1 MEIVK
6 IVGLGLLAGMLISLL
21 RQQKPEIAM
30 QLSIAAGVM
39 LFVLM
44 MARVLRVVEVMQ
56 TLASRASLDQAHMDT
71 VLKIIGIAYVA
82 DFGAQVLQD
91 AGERAVATKVEMAG
105 KIIIMLLAVPI
116 VLAVLDAI
124 LNLLGQGWGP

>member
-21 RQQKPEIAM
+21 RQQKPELAM
-30 QLSIAAGVM
+30 QLSLAAGVM
-39 LFVLM
+39 LFLLM
-44 MARVLRVVEVMQ
+44 VAKVMRVVEVMQ
-56 TLASRASLDQAHMDT
+56 TLSARASLEQAHMDT

-82 DFGAQVLQD
+82 DFGAQVLAD
-91 AGERAVATKVEMAG
+91 AGEKAVASKVEMAG

-116 VLAVLDAI
+116 ILTVLESI
-124 LNLLGQGWGP
+124 LKLLG

>member
-1 MEIVK
+1 MEIVQ

-21 RQQKPEIAM
+21 RQHKPELAM

-39 LFVLM
+39 LFMLM
-44 MARVLRVVEVMQ
+44 VARVLRVVEVLQ
-56 TLASRASLDQAHMDT
+56 TLASRASLEQAHMDT

-82 DFGAQVLQD
+82 DFGAQVLTD

-105 KIIIMLLAVPI
+105 KIIIMLMAVPI
-116 VLAVLDAI
+116 VLAVLDSI
-124 LNLLGQGWGP
+124 LKLLG

>member
-6 IVGLGLLAGMLISLL
+6 IVGIGLVAGMLINLL
-21 RQQKPEIAM
+21 RQQKPEVAL

-39 LFVLM
+39 LFVVM
-44 MARVLRVVEVMQ
+44 VAKVVRVVDVMQ
-56 TLASRASLDQAHMDT
+56 TLSARAAIEQAHMDT

-82 DFGAQVLQD
+82 DFGSQVLQD
-91 AGERAVATKVEMAG
+91 AGEKAVASKVEMGG

-116 VLAVLDAI
+116 ILAI
-124 LNLLGQGWGP
+124 LDSILKLLG